1 MNKIQIALL
10 TSFLK
15 QYKKG
20 SVSLELI
27 IQHIECIVDKKEV
40 DTTIKLIN
48 EKNEKYVRIS

>member
-1 MNKIQIALL
+1 MNELQIALL

-20 SVSLELI
+20 NVDVQSI

-40 DTTIKLIN
+40 DTTLKLN
-48 EKNEKYVRIS
+48 NYKYVSS

>member
-20 SVSLELI
+20 SVSIESI
-27 IQHIECIVDKKEV
+27 IQHINRIVYKKEV
-40 DTTIKLIN
+40 DTTINLN
-48 EKNEKYVRIS
+48 NEKYVSIS